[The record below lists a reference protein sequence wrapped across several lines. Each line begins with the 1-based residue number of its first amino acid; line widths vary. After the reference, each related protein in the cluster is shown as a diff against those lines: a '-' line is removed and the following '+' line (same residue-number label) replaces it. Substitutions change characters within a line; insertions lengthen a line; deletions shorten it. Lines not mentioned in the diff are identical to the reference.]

1 MQEIKAYLRSYI
13 PALRYAEKCFRELDA
28 VEDISIRSPKMDGMP
43 RSPGLHGLED
53 QVARIEAVREKAE
66 KARAKVLAM
75 LDDIENRVEA
85 LENYDQ
91 RTVIK
96 LRYIYG
102 MEWAEIANE
111 TSWSMRTVFYI
122 HGRALAEMRRQ
133 YDRAGKSHTGDG

>member
-43 RSPGLHGLED
+43 RSTGLHGLEE
-53 QVARIEAVREKAE
+53 QVARIEAVRERAE

-75 LDDIENRVEA
+75 LDDIEDRIEA

-102 MEWAEIANE
+102 MEWTEIANE
-111 TSWSMRTVFYI
+111 MSWSTRTVYNI
-122 HGRALAEMRRQ
+122 HGRALAEMRKDERT
-133 YDRAGKSHTGDG
+133 GKSHTGDD

>member
-28 VEDISIRSPKMDGMP
+28 VEDISVRSPKMDGMP

-75 LDDIENRVEA
+75 LDDIEDRIEA

-91 RTVIK
+91 KTVIK

-102 MEWAEIANE
+102 MEWTEIANE
-111 TSWSMRTVFYI
+111 MSWSTRTVYNI
-122 HGRALAEMRRQ
+122 HGRALAEMRKDERT
-133 YDRAGKSHTGDG
+133 GKSHTGDD

>member
-13 PALRYAEKCFRELDA
+13 PALRYAEKCFRELDS

-43 RSPGLHGLED
+43 RSPGLHGLDD
-53 QVARIEAVREKAE
+53 QIAWIEAVREKAE

-75 LDDIENRVEA
+75 LDDIEDRIEA

-102 MEWAEIANE
+102 MEWTEIANE
-111 TSWSMRTVFYI
+111 MSWSTRTVYNI
-122 HGRALAEMRRQ
+122 HGRALAEMRK
-133 YDRAGKSHTGDG
+133 DERAGKSHTGDG

>member
-75 LDDIENRVEA
+75 LDDIEDRIEA

-91 RTVIK
+91 KTVIK

-102 MEWAEIANE
+102 MEWTEIANE
-111 TSWSMRTVFYI
+111 MSWSTRTVYNI
-122 HGRALAEMRRQ
+122 HGRALAEMRK
-133 YDRAGKSHTGDG
+133 DERAGKSHTGDG

>member
-43 RSPGLHGLED
+43 RSTGLHGLEE

-75 LDDIENRVEA
+75 LDDIEDRIEA

-91 RTVIK
+91 KTVIK

-102 MEWAEIANE
+102 MEWTEIANE
-111 TSWSMRTVFYI
+111 MSWSTRTVYNI
-122 HGRALAEMRRQ
+122 HGRALAEMRKDERT
-133 YDRAGKSHTGDG
+133 GKSHTGDD

>member
-43 RSPGLHGLED
+43 RSPGLHGLDD
-53 QVARIEAVREKAE
+53 QVARIEAVRERAE

-75 LDDIENRVEA
+75 LDDIEDRIEA

-102 MEWAEIANE
+102 MEWTEIANE
-111 TSWSMRTVFYI
+111 MSWSTRTVYNI
-122 HGRALAEMRRQ
+122 HGRALAEMRK
-133 YDRAGKSHTGDG
+133 DERAGKSHTGDD

>member
-75 LDDIENRVEA
+75 LDDIEDRIEA

-91 RTVIK
+91 KTVIK

-102 MEWAEIANE
+102 MEWTEIANE
-111 TSWSMRTVFYI
+111 MSWSTRTVYNI
-122 HGRALAEMRRQ
+122 HGRALAEMRKRW
-133 YDRAGKSHTGDG
+133 A

>member
-43 RSPGLHGLED
+43 KSPGLHGLED

-75 LDDIENRVEA
+75 LDDIEDRIEA

-91 RTVIK
+91 KTVIK

-102 MEWAEIANE
+102 MEWTEIANE
-111 TSWSMRTVFYI
+111 MSWSTRTVYNI
-122 HGRALAEMRRQ
+122 HGRALAEMRK
-133 YDRAGKSHTGDG
+133 DERAGKSDTGDD

>member
-53 QVARIEAVREKAE
+53 QVSRIEAVREKAE

-75 LDDIENRVEA
+75 LDDIEDRIEA

-91 RTVIK
+91 KTVIK

-102 MEWAEIANE
+102 MEWTEIANE
-111 TSWSMRTVFYI
+111 MSWSTRTVYNI
-122 HGRALAEMRRQ
+122 HGRALAEMRK
-133 YDRAGKSHTGDG
+133 DERAGKSHTGDD